1 MKKLPC
7 KEIKWYTQDH
17 RTSAKQSWNLKPRN
31 AYTFTKAFLLPH
43 TSFPVSY
50 FIHYLISTLLCLLNC
65 IILSHSQNRS
75 TTWKNNQTTTAT
87 KSTRGKLGTI
97 DVSSSKD
104 SRSSSS
110 NPNKLCGALADTGKD
125 RNSQNPCWQTSI
137 PKFYLFFSQPQH
149 SPW

>member
-17 RTSAKQSWNLKPRN
+17 RTSAKQSWNLKPRMPIH
-31 AYTFTKAFLLPH
+31 LPRLFYYL
-43 TSFPVSY
+43 TLGFPVSY

-75 TTWKNNQTTTAT
+75 TTWKNNQTTTT
-87 KSTRGKLGTI
+87 KSTSGKLRTT